1 MIIRHSLNTPF
12 TAFFSEHGHGRDA
25 TWTLRAK
32 QAPDLITE
40 AWPGSSWIVQLVV
53 SGKRAGKPSP
63 QRYLFLISLRTRQ
76 KRRRN
81 W

>member
-1 MIIRHSLNTPF
+1 
-12 TAFFSEHGHGRDA
+12 
-25 TWTLRAK
+25 
-32 QAPDLITE
+32 LITE